1 MPGAVPRRP
10 STTWLV
16 LKDLKVIR
24 ASELLASARAPHLVA
39 VVLVSEVPQRAGGI
53 LLLSRRAVLRERH
66 ERLNAARPRNRHL
79 VRSMM

>member
-24 ASELLASARAPHLVA
+24 ASKLLASARARHLIVG
-39 VVLVSEVPQRAGGI
+39 VDGEVPQRGGGL
-53 LLLSRRAVLRERH
+53 LLLSRRAVSRERH
-66 ERLNAARPRNRHL
+66 ERLNAARARNRNL